1 MKKNKGN
8 LFDTSQ
14 IVNDLIK
21 YKLRQARNFRENYN
35 PTLKELDTF
44 IRGEQWTSTVSN
56 SKEWHGKP
64 VTNFSHLVLR
74 RKTSELTFDDLHIS
88 LRPQSS
94 ANIEKVTLLELVVN
108 QVWKQS
114 NAHYTVNE
122 TVKSSRLFPYGITKI
137 EHIVNKVVGVDDGNL
152 TQGEIVF
159 KNVSPSNFF
168 WDPKAFS
175 IEEADYCFESTR
187 VSSSFLKRQKGFDQK
202 LVRELLES
210 KQSDTKTGSEE
221 AGEIYDQTRDYQI
234 GQKDDVF
241 ILDEVYVKY
250 PINESTNKVM
260 KLFIVNDKVLWQ
272 INDIGIDM
280 LPYSELVEF
289 KQPHEFAGKS
299 SVMLTLDN
307 QKYIN
312 QVDAVVHNLATQY
325 QNPQKVVSVE
335 SGISPQDVAQY
346 GDAPGAVFQADGDI
360 DKAIRN
366 VKPNE
371 IDPQLIAITQA
382 KKNDIFLVA
391 GIAGASGD
399 KAGTVGATATGMNAF
414 LTQANAQDS
423 DPIIQFRNYAKR
435 LVTVLVSYLKTHG
448 EEIEY
453 RIDHPANSEM
463 EYTFE
468 KLNPSDYKEIGHDII
483 IDVPLS
489 EFAKQ
494 QKKNE
499 LFQLLSLQ
507 TQTGVQYVTP
517 EMVIDI
523 LDMPNKI
530 ELINNIHTDRDAEFR
545 RREMETA
552 QLTAQLFAQAIADP
566 NATEGVSIQEMAQAA
581 AMQAVQMVEEAE
593 AKRKPSGTGGGGVG
607 VSAPQN
613 QG

>member
-1 MKKNKGN
+1 MNKNKGTQVDH
-8 LFDTSQ
+8 LLDDF
-14 IVNDLIK
+14 IK
-21 YKLRQARNFRENYN
+21 SKLKEARNFRENYN
-35 PTLKELDTF
+35 DTLKELDTF
-44 IRGEQWTSTVSN
+44 IRGEQWATTGAN
-56 SKEWHGKP
+56 SKQWHGKP
-64 VTNFSHLVLR
+64 VTNFTHLVHR
-74 RKTSELTFDDLHIS
+74 RKTSELTFDDLGIS
-88 LRPQSS
+88 LRPLSS
-94 ANIEKVTLLELVVN
+94 ANVEKITVLEKVVN

-114 NAHYTVNE
+114 DAHYTVNE
-122 TVKSSRLFPYGITKI
+122 TVKSSRLFPYGVTKI
-137 EHIVNKVVGVDDGNL
+137 EHIKNKVVGVDDGNL

-159 KNVSPSNFF
+159 KNVQPANFF

-175 IEEADYCFESTR
+175 IEDADFCFEATR
-187 VSSSFLKRQKGFDQK
+187 VSASFLKKQKSFDQK
-202 LVRELLES
+202 LVKELLES
-210 KQSDTKTGSEE
+210 KESDTKTGSED
-221 AGEIYDQTRDYQI
+221 AGEIFDDTRDYHV
-234 GQKDDVF
+234 GQKDNVF
-241 ILDEVYVKY
+241 ILHEVYIKY

-260 KLFIVNDKVLWQ
+260 KAFVVNNKVLWQ
-272 INDIGIDM
+272 TDDIGIDM

-312 QVDAVVHNLATQY
+312 QVDAIVHNLATQY
-325 QNPQKVVSVE
+325 QNPQKIVSTD
-335 SGISPQDVAQY
+335 SGISPQDIAQY

-366 VKPNE
+366 VKPND
-371 IDPQLIAITQA
+371 IDAQLIAITQA

-391 GIAGASGD
+391 GITGASGD
-399 KAGTVGATATGMNAF
+399 KAGTVGATASGMNAF

-423 DPIIQFRNYAKR
+423 DPIIQFRHYAKR
-435 LVTVLVSYLKTHG
+435 LVTILVSYLKTHG

-463 EYTFE
+463 EYTFHKITPTE
-468 KLNPSDYKEIGHDII
+468 YKEIGHDII

-507 TQTGVQYVTP
+507 TQTGVQYVSP

-530 ELINNIHTDRDAEFR
+530 DLINNIHTDRDAEFR

-552 QLTAQLFAQAIADP
+552 QMTAQIFAQAIADP
-566 NATEGVSIQEMAQAA
+566 EATDGASIDQIAQAA
-581 AMQAVQMVEEAE
+581 AMQAVQMVEEQE

-607 VSAPQN
+607 AAAPQN